1 MTTTITNLTDDLG
14 NEVSNE
20 VAAAPPP
27 GEPVDESAG
36 EQAERLVEGAVEG
49 TVDTTVRLFEGL
61 DEFKVAIG
69 NFSVSLLDVI
79 TWLVVG
85 IALFVLARVALWG
98 VKRLIRRAN
107 RFDATQGLLAEK
119 IATIIIIAIVVLIGI
134 DMTGFDLSS
143 LAFFSG
149 AVGLA
154 VGFGL
159 QKTFGNFIA
168 GLILLMDRSVK
179 PGDVI
184 VVNDYFGAISKIGT
198 RAVSMITRDGKEF
211 LIPNE
216 LLMTETVENWSYSS
230 KNVRVQI
237 PVGVSYSSD
246 LARVEEILI
255 ECTAACARVLKNPK
269 PNVWLKEFG
278 DNSVNFEIQAWIRD
292 PEAGVGNVR
301 SEVLKAVWWAFKDEG
316 IEIPFPQRDVYI
328 KQFPGKGEDAG
339 ADA

>member
-1 MTTTITNLTDDLG
+1 MAQN
-14 NEVSNE
+14 
-20 VAAAPPP
+20 AA
-27 GEPVDESAG
+27 EEI
-36 EQAERLVEGAVEG
+36 VEGAVEG

-61 DEFKVAIG
+61 DEIALAIG
-69 NFSVSLLDVI
+69 NFRVSVLDLLTWTVI
-79 TWLVVG
+79 AIGL
-85 IALFVLARVALWG
+85 LVLAKVLLWV

-107 RFDATQGLLAEK
+107 RFDAAQGLLAEK
-119 IATIIIIAIVVLIGI
+119 IATIIIFAIVFFIGVDVI
-134 DMTGFDLSS
+134 GFDLSS

-149 AVGLA
+149 ALGLA

-230 KNVRVQI
+230 KNVRIQI

-246 LARVEEILI
+246 LKRVEEILI
-255 ECTAACARVLKNPK
+255 DSTRACNRVLDNPK

-278 DNSVNFEIQAWIRD
+278 DNSVNFEIQAWIKD
-292 PEAGVGNVR
+292 PESGVGNVR
-301 SEVLKAVWWAFKDEG
+301 SEVLKSIWWTFKDEG

-328 KQFPGKGEDAG
+328 KTMPEG
-339 ADA
+339 AKVVT

>member
-1 MTTTITNLTDDLG
+1 MAQQ
-14 NEVSNE
+14 
-20 VAAAPPP
+20 AA
-27 GEPVDESAG
+27 ENI
-36 EQAERLVEGAVEG
+36 VEGAVEG

-61 DEFKVAIG
+61 DRVALAVG
-69 NFSVSLLDVI
+69 NFRVSVLDILTWSVI
-79 TWLVVG
+79 AV
-85 IALFVLARVALWG
+85 ALFVVFKVLLWVA
-98 VKRLIRRAN
+98 KRLIRRTS
-107 RFDATQGLLAEK
+107 RFDAAQGLLAEK
-119 IATIIIIAIVVLIGI
+119 IASIVIFAIVFFVGI
-134 DMTGFDLSS
+134 DLVGFDLSS

-149 AVGLA
+149 ALGLA

-230 KNVRVQI
+230 KNVRIQI
-237 PVGVSYSSD
+237 PVGVSYASD
-246 LARVEEILI
+246 LKRVEEILI
-255 ECTAACARVLKNPK
+255 ECTTACDRVLKSPK

-278 DNSVNFEIQAWIRD
+278 DNSVNFEIQAWIMD
-292 PEAGVGNVR
+292 PESGVGNVR
-301 SEVLKAVWWAFKDEG
+301 SAVLKAIWWRFKEEG

-328 KQFPGKGEDAG
+328 KTMPEGGLTD
-339 ADA
+339 

>member
-1 MTTTITNLTDDLG
+1 MAQDK
-14 NEVSNE
+14 
-20 VAAAPPP
+20 A
-27 GEPVDESAG
+27 
-36 EQAERLVEGAVEG
+36 EQIVEGAVEG

-61 DEFKVAIG
+61 DRIALAVGNFRVSVLDLSTWTVVAVGLFIAFKV
-69 NFSVSLLDVI
+69 LL
-79 TWLVVG
+79 W
-85 IALFVLARVALWG
+85 IA
-98 VKRLIRRAN
+98 KRLIRRTS
-107 RFDATQGLLAEK
+107 RFDAAQGLLAEK
-119 IATIIIIAIVVLIGI
+119 IASIVIFAIVFFVGVDLV
-134 DMTGFDLSS
+134 GFDLSS

-149 AVGLA
+149 ALGLA

-230 KNVRVQI
+230 KNVRIQI

-246 LARVEEILI
+246 LKRVEEILI
-255 ECTAACARVLKNPK
+255 ESTVACERVLKNPK

-278 DNSVNFEIQAWIRD
+278 DNSVNFEIQAWIKD
-292 PEAGVGNVR
+292 PESGVGNVR
-301 SEVLKAVWWAFKDEG
+301 SAVLKAIWWTFKEEG

-328 KQFPGKGEDAG
+328 KKMPEGLQP
-339 ADA
+339 

>member
-1 MTTTITNLTDDLG
+1 MAQQ
-14 NEVSNE
+14 
-20 VAAAPPP
+20 AA
-27 GEPVDESAG
+27 ENI
-36 EQAERLVEGAVEG
+36 VEGAVEG

-61 DEFKVAIG
+61 DRVALAVG
-69 NFSVSLLDVI
+69 NFRVSVLDILTWSVI
-79 TWLVVG
+79 AV
-85 IALFVLARVALWG
+85 ALFVVFKVLLWVA
-98 VKRLIRRAN
+98 KRLIRRTS
-107 RFDATQGLLAEK
+107 RFDAAQGLLAEK
-119 IATIIIIAIVVLIGI
+119 IASIVIFAIVFFVGI
-134 DMTGFDLSS
+134 DLVGFDLSS

-149 AVGLA
+149 ALGLA

-230 KNVRVQI
+230 KNVRIQI
-237 PVGVSYSSD
+237 PVGVSYASD
-246 LARVEEILI
+246 LKRVEEILI
-255 ECTAACARVLKNPK
+255 ECTTRCKRVLANPK

-278 DNSVNFEIQAWIRD
+278 DNSVNFEIQAWIKD
-292 PEAGVGNVR
+292 PESGVGNVR
-301 SEVLKAVWWAFKDEG
+301 SEVLKAIWWTFKDEG

-328 KQFPGKGEDAG
+328 KTMPDKGG
-339 ADA
+339 

>member
-1 MTTTITNLTDDLG
+1 MAQDK
-14 NEVSNE
+14 
-20 VAAAPPP
+20 A
-27 GEPVDESAG
+27 
-36 EQAERLVEGAVEG
+36 EQIVEGAVEG

-61 DEFKVAIG
+61 DRIALAVGNFRVSVLDLSTWTVVAVGLFIAFKV
-69 NFSVSLLDVI
+69 LL
-79 TWLVVG
+79 W
-85 IALFVLARVALWG
+85 IA
-98 VKRLIRRAN
+98 KRLIRRTS
-107 RFDATQGLLAEK
+107 RFDAAQGLLAEK
-119 IATIIIIAIVVLIGI
+119 IASIVIFAIVFFVGVDLV
-134 DMTGFDLSS
+134 GFDLSS

-149 AVGLA
+149 ALGLA

-230 KNVRVQI
+230 KNVRIQI

-246 LARVEEILI
+246 LKRVEEILI
-255 ECTAACARVLKNPK
+255 ESTVACERVLKNPK

-278 DNSVNFEIQAWIRD
+278 DNSVNFEIQAWIKD
-292 PEAGVGNVR
+292 PESGVGNVR
-301 SEVLKAVWWAFKDEG
+301 SAVLKAIWWTFKEEG

-328 KQFPGKGEDAG
+328 KKMPEGLQS
-339 ADA
+339 

>member
-1 MTTTITNLTDDLG
+1 MAQDK
-14 NEVSNE
+14 
-20 VAAAPPP
+20 
-27 GEPVDESAG
+27 
-36 EQAERLVEGAVEG
+36 AEKIVEGAVEG
-49 TVDTTVRLFEGL
+49 TVDTTVRLFDGL
-61 DEFKVAIG
+61 DRIALEVGHFRV
-69 NFSVSLLDVI
+69 SVLDLL
-79 TWLVVG
+79 TWSVVVVG
-85 IALFVLARVALWG
+85 LFVAFKLMLWL
-98 VKRLIRRAN
+98 VKRLIRRTS
-107 RFDATQGLLAEK
+107 RFDAAQSLLAEK
-119 IATIIIIAIVVLIGI
+119 IATIIIFAVVFFVGI
-134 DMTGFDLSS
+134 DLVGFDLSS

-149 AVGLA
+149 ALGLA

-230 KNVRVQI
+230 KNVRIQI

-246 LARVEEILI
+246 LKRVEEILI
-255 ECTAACARVLKNPK
+255 ESTTACKRVLANPK

-278 DNSVNFEIQAWIRD
+278 DNSVNFEIQAWIKD
-292 PEAGVGNVR
+292 PESGVGNVR
-301 SEVLKAVWWAFKDEG
+301 SEVLKAIWWAFKDEG

-328 KQFPGKGEDAG
+328 KTMPERTEP
-339 ADA
+339 

>member
-1 MTTTITNLTDDLG
+1 MN
-14 NEVSNE
+14 S
-20 VAAAPPP
+20 
-27 GEPVDESAG
+27 
-36 EQAERLVEGAVEG
+36 VEDKVVG
-49 TVDTTVRLFEGL
+49 TTVRLFDGL
-61 DEFKVAIG
+61 DDIALAVGHFRV
-69 NFSVSLLDVI
+69 SVLDVL
-79 TWLVVG
+79 TWSVVAVGLFLV
-85 IALFVLARVALWG
+85 FKMSLWS
-98 VKRLIRRAN
+98 VKRLIRRAS
-107 RFDATQGLLAEK
+107 RFDAAQGLLAEK
-119 IATIIIIAIVVLIGI
+119 IASIVIFAIVFFIGI
-134 DMTGFDLSS
+134 DLVGFDLSS

-149 AVGLA
+149 ALGLA

-230 KNVRVQI
+230 KNVRIQI
-237 PVGVSYSSD
+237 PVGVSYNSD
-246 LARVEEILI
+246 LKRVEEILI
-255 ECTAACARVLKNPK
+255 ECTAACNRVLKNPK

-292 PEAGVGNVR
+292 PESGVGNVR
-301 SEVLKAVWWAFKDEG
+301 SEVLKAIWWAFKDEG
-316 IEIPFPQRDVYI
+316 IEIPFPQRDVHL
-328 KQFPGKGEDAG
+328 KSVPDGMAMRERG
-339 ADA
+339 